1 MESRFEGPYCLVTIS
16 DEDFSIATE
25 VLLYSFLKY
34 NAWFAG
40 DVIVIADDLPA
51 THRQRLERLYPVRF
65 VAPDP
70 RLRHQLG
77 PLRQHVPNLD
87 AVYRRFFS
95 FEVFRFSGYGR
106 AVYLDSDMY
115 CAGDISELFERPEP
129 LLACPD
135 GFTYADRILALLAE
149 RRGEQ
154 TRPVMR
160 YGRTFGASFNAGVIS
175 IGGAVL
181 GDHQTYRDLL
191 NMLDVKTWTS
201 LGQSIFTDQMIL
213 NLYFEQRFTPIP
225 GKYNYMVFLE
235 QYQKCLEDVSFLDA
249 KLVHFAG
256 AIKPWYCY
264 DAGELVHRAPH
275 YIKFID
281 VWREL
286 LEEARHSNDP
296 QIVDR
301 RYARQKEWI
310 ERYKSHTLKATGRLY

>member
-1 MESRFEGPYCLVTIS
+1 MESSFETRYCLVTIS

-34 NAWFAG
+34 NSWFAG
-40 DVIVIADDLPA
+40 EVIVIADDLPV

-65 VAPDP
+65 IAPDP
-70 RLRHQLG
+70 RLRYKIDI
-77 PLRQHVPNLD
+77 LREHVPDLD
-87 AVYRRFFS
+87 AIYRRFFS
-95 FEVFRFSGYGR
+95 FEVFRLSHYGR

-115 CAGDISELFERPEP
+115 CAGDILELFERPEP

-135 GFTYADRILALLAE
+135 GFTYSDRILALLAE

-154 TRPVMR
+154 TRPVTR
-160 YGRTFGASFNAGVIS
+160 YGRTFSESFNAGVIS

-181 GDHQTYRDLL
+181 GDQTYRDLL
-191 NMLDVKTWTS
+191 NMLDVDTWTS

-213 NLYFEQRFTPIP
+213 NIHFENRFTPIP

-235 QYQKCLEDVSFLDA
+235 QYQKCLEAVSFLDA

-264 DAGELVHRAPH
+264 DAGELVHWAPH

-286 LEEARHSNDP
+286 LEETRHCDDP
-296 QIVDR
+296 HIIDR

-310 ERYKSHTLKATGRLY
+310 KHYKTHKLSATGRLY

>member
-1 MESRFEGPYCLVTIS
+1 MESRFEAPYCLVTIS

-34 NAWFAG
+34 NSWFAG
-40 DVIVIADDLPA
+40 DVIVVVEDLPA
-51 THRQRLERLYPVRF
+51 THRRRLERLYPVRF
-65 VAPDP
+65 VGPDP
-70 RLRHQLG
+70 RLHHKLDI
-77 PLRQHVPNLD
+77 LRQQVPELD
-87 AVYRRFFS
+87 PIYRRFFS
-95 FEVFRFSGYGR
+95 FEAFRLSRYAR

-115 CAGDISELFERPEP
+115 CAGDISELFESPEP

-149 RRGEQ
+149 RNSEHTQ
-154 TRPVMR
+154 PTAR
-160 YGRTFGASFNAGVIS
+160 YGRAFGESFNAGVIS
-175 IGGAVL
+175 IGGAML
-181 GDHQTYRDLL
+181 GDRTYCELL
-191 NMLDVKTWTS
+191 NMLDLDTWSS
-201 LGQSIFTDQMIL
+201 LGKSTFTDQMIL
-213 NLYFEQRFTPIP
+213 NICFENRFAPLH

-235 QYQKCLEDVSFLDA
+235 QYQKCLEGVSFLDA

-264 DAGELVHRAPH
+264 GADDLVNQAPH

-286 LEEARHSNDP
+286 LEETRDLDDP
-296 QIVDR
+296 QAIDR

-310 ERYKSHTLKATGRLY
+310 KHYKSHRLKATGRLY